1 MKIRLTAWV
10 VLSFLV
16 ACSSSSNDNSGEA
29 DESHKA
35 LYDAVNQP
43 LEKAKGVE
51 RQLLDN
57 AEQQRKQLDSAE

>member
-1 MKIRLTAWV
+1 MKIRLIV
-10 VLSFLV
+10 VMVLSCLM
-16 ACSSSSNDNSGEA
+16 ACSSSNEGDS
-29 DESHKA
+29 DESKSHKA